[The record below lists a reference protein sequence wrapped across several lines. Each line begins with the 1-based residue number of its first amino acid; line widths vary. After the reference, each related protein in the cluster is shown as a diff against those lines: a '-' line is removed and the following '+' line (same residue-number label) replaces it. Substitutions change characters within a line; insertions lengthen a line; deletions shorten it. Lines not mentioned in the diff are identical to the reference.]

1 MLQIYQPSKLL
12 VEDAEMRKKEEIS
25 DYSSQKIRVQ
35 KNKIDDASIL
45 ESYKTESKSRPS
57 LCKLTLT
64 KSWRRATS
72 FCF

>member
-35 KNKIDDASIL
+35 RNKIDDASIL
-45 ESYKTESKSRPS
+45 ESYKTESKSQTIS
-57 LCKLTLT
+57 LQ
-64 KSWRRATS
+64 AYID
-72 FCF
+72 